1 MLKLITKRGVIQ
13 EKTSS
18 VSFRLKEFDL
28 DCYFLY
34 KYKGLDIDDDIL
46 MVGYLANDD
55 YGDKAFWVNAYFN
68 ISKNKR
74 SDTKQKAKNML
85 VGLTL
90 MALLM
95 VFCCI
100 VAMKFTVIAILILLA
115 VAFLSYFVIYVLI
128 SYQILEK
135 EIRHLDYEIKDNL
148 SPLDEN

>member
-1 MLKLITKRGVIQ
+1 MIKLITKRGVIQ

-28 DCYFLY
+28 DCYFLHRY
-34 KYKGLDIDDDIL
+34 KDLDIDDDVL
-46 MVGYLANDD
+46 MANDD
-55 YGDKAFWVNAYFN
+55 YGDRAFWVNAYFN

-74 SDTKQKAKNML
+74 SDTKQKAKSML
-85 VGLTL
+85 VGLTVI
-90 MALLM
+90 ALLM

-115 VAFLSYFVIYVLI
+115 VAFLSYFAIYALI

-135 EIRHLDYEIKDNL
+135 EIRHLGLEKNDNL